1 MKKIYALLFVVFLF
15 LASAAY
21 ANTYTVKNG
30 DSLNKI
36 SKKFNIPESDI
47 KKANNLKSNKLSKG
61 MKLVIPDNNKAKK
74 KATAKGD
81 VKKKGGEDANKI
93 YHTAKKGDTLKKIA
107 KQYSISEKELK
118 ETNNLKTDKLK
129 VGQQILVKNT
139 SPNIEDSRKTFYK
152 EKSLDAEEEKTYTVK
167 KGDNIWRIAKRF
179 DISVEGLKEINGLTG
194 SSLKTGQKLVVSKT
208 AAEPKEPE
216 DIKAIQASYDRKA
229 TPVITSA
236 RLEEVKE
243 LSISK
248 DLSKMSINE
257 RLILFA
263 KKMLHLPYKFGGN
276 GSFGLDCSAYV
287 QKVYGIAGI
296 DLPRS
301 AREQFSMGESVDKD
315 ELSTGDLVFF
325 RTYASFPSHVGIYLG
340 NNLFI
345 HASTRSKKITIDSLE
360 SPYYVRRFIGAK
372 RLIEEDEIKISEPSK
387 DLKIPP
393 ITSQD

>member
-1 MKKIYALLFVVFLF
+1 MKKIYALLFVIFLF
-15 LASAAY
+15 SSSAAY

-30 DSLNKI
+30 DSLYKI
-36 SKKFNIPESDI
+36 SKRFNIPESEI
-47 KKANNLKSNKLSKG
+47 KKANNLKSNKLSTG
-61 MKLVIPDNNKAKK
+61 MKLAIPNAKK
-74 KATAKGD
+74 KNS
-81 VKKKGGEDANKI
+81 ESSNRN
-93 YHTAKKGDTLKKIA
+93 YHSVKKGDTLKKIA
-107 KQYSISEKELK
+107 KQYSIPEKELK
-118 ETNNLKTDKLK
+118 KINNLKTNKLK
-129 VGQQILVKNT
+129 VGRQILVKKT
-139 SPNIEDSRKTFYK
+139 SQSIEDSRKTFYK
-152 EKSLDAEEEKTYTVK
+152 EKSPQDTEEERTYTVK
-167 KGDNIWRIAKRF
+167 RGDNIWRIAKRF
-179 DISVEGLKEINGLTG
+179 DISVEELKEINGLQNN
-194 SSLKTGQKLVVSKT
+194 SLKTGQKLVVSKT
-208 AAEPKEPE
+208 AAEPKETE

-243 LSISK
+243 LSNSK

-296 DLPRS
+296 NLPRS
-301 AREQFSMGESVDKD
+301 AREQFGVGESVDKD

-360 SPYYVRRFIGAK
+360 SPYYLKRFIGAK
-372 RLIEEDEIKISEPSK
+372 RLIEEDEVKITEPPEVWSK
-387 DLKIPP
+387 EKN
-393 ITSQD
+393 